1 MIKHLIVGLIKNLSL
16 HKMRYYPK
24 PDSYERNK
32 IKVELHLSNYATK
45 SYLKGETGI
54 DSSEFNKRAD
64 LTSLKSKLTKID
76 VDKLETRPTNL
87 SKLSNLEKI
96 MLLKIPHMMNWL
108 KKLIKLIQTNKFLK
122 KGLKMLIN
130 RFLISGDLL

>member
-1 MIKHLIVGLIKNLSL
+1 MTKHLIVGLIKNLSL
-16 HKMRYYPK
+16 HKMKYYPK

-96 MLLKIPHMMNWL
+96 MLLKIPHMKNWL

>member
-45 SYLKGETGI
+45 CYLKGETGI
-54 DSSEFNKRAD
+54 DSSEFTKRAD

-96 MLLKIPHMMNWL
+96 MLLKIPHMKSWL

-122 KGLKMLIN
+122 K
-130 RFLISGDLL
+130 D

>member
-96 MLLKIPHMMNWL
+96 MLLKIPHMKNWL